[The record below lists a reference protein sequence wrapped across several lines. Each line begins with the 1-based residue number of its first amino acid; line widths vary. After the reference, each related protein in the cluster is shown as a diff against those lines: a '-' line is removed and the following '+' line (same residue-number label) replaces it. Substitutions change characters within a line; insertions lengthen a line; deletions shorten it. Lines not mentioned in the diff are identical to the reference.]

1 MPRLGEGTHPGAKL
15 AVEVG
20 GTFTDVVWIDDD
32 GTLRTRKVPS
42 TPHDPSEGVIAGVR
56 EPLGTGT
63 AALQRFL
70 HGSTVATNTVLERKG
85 PATGFVTTRGFGDVL
100 ATQRQL
106 RQNVYAV
113 VSHKPQPLIS
123 PEHVVEVGERMAA
136 DGSVV
141 TSLDEVGVVEE
152 IRRLVQVDDVQTV
165 GVCLL
170 HSYKNAA
177 HEGRIREL
185 VTQELPDVTVILS
198 SDVLPTFR
206 EYERASTTAM
216 CAYVAKVV
224 DRYIHRLEGY
234 LEPRALH
241 SPLFIMQSSGGVLP
255 SSGVRQRPIE
265 MLNSGPAAGVIGAV
279 RIAEQAGYPN
289 VITFDM
295 GGTSTDVC
303 LVVDGKPAV
312 TSDRL
317 VDGLP
322 VAVPSLDITNVG
334 AGGGSIGWVDPGGM
348 LRTGPRSAGAA
359 PGPACYGRGGEEP
372 TLTDAVVHLGWIRG
386 EHFLGGK
393 MPLQEQ
399 RATEALTSLA
409 RPLGGSTAD
418 MAQSIVD
425 IAVDHNSN
433 AVRVVST
440 QRGYD
445 PQNYALCGYGGMGP
459 LVAAL
464 VADQMRIH
472 RVLIP
477 PHPGLFSAVGL
488 LLADLERTY
497 QRTVFLPIDEETVPL
512 LLGDFES
519 LQAVAIEEFERYGHA
534 PAQLSTQA
542 WLEMRY
548 VGQGFE
554 LLVPVDLES
563 LQRGGDR
570 GLISLFHDA
579 HRHRYGTSA
588 PSDAIEVVNCR
599 LVVRVPNEGDLLA
612 QLRRPEAVTASEL
625 ETGDVWF
632 QGQRRRCVFARR
644 NSLPAGY
651 QGEGLM
657 VIEEPTATTLVPP
670 GWRVT
675 LGDIGV
681 LTLEKA
687 Q

>member
-1 MPRLGEGTHPGAKL
+1 MLRPVPGSPPGVKL

-20 GTFTDVVWIDDD
+20 GTFTDVVWIDGS
-32 GTLRTRKVPS
+32 GTLRTQKVPS
-42 TPHDPSEGVIAGVR
+42 TPQDPSEGVIEGIRHSVG
-56 EPLGTGT
+56 PGT
-63 AALQRFL
+63 APLQTFL

-85 PATGFVTTRGFGDVL
+85 SLTGFVTTRGFGDVL
-100 ATQRQL
+100 ETQRQL

-123 PEHVVEVGERMAA
+123 PGHVIEVGERTAA

-141 TSLDEVGVVEE
+141 APLDEAGVVED
-152 IRRLVQVDDVQTV
+152 IRRLVQDHGVHTV

-170 HSYKNAA
+170 HSYKNPV
-177 HEGRIREL
+177 HERRIREL
-185 VTQELPDVTVILS
+185 VIHELRDVTVILS

-206 EYERASTTAM
+206 EYERASSTAM

-224 DRYIHRLEGY
+224 DAYIHRLERY
-234 LEPRALH
+234 LEPRAPLA
-241 SPLFIMQSSGGVLP
+241 PLFIMQSSGGVLP
-255 SSGVRQRPIE
+255 SSGVRRRPIE

-279 RIAEQAGYPN
+279 RIAGQAGYSN

-303 LVVDGKPAV
+303 LVVDGEPAL
-312 TSDRL
+312 TSDRH

-348 LRTGPRSAGAA
+348 LRTGPRSAGAD
-359 PGPACYGRGGEEP
+359 PGPACYGRGGEEA

-386 EHFLGGK
+386 EHFLGGN

-399 RATEALTSLA
+399 RSAEALTMLA
-409 RPLGGSTAD
+409 RPLGVSTTD

-425 IAVDHNSN
+425 IAVNHNSN

-445 PQNYALCGYGGMGP
+445 PQQYALCGYGGMGP

-464 VADQMRIH
+464 VAEQMRID
-472 RVLIP
+472 RVLVP

-497 QRTVFLPIDEETVPL
+497 QRTVFLPIDEGTVPL
-512 LLGDFES
+512 LLGHFES
-519 LQAVAIEEFERYGHA
+519 LQAVAVEEFEPYGHT
-534 PAQLSTQA
+534 PLSSQA

-554 LLVPVDLES
+554 LLVPFDVES
-563 LQRGGDR
+563 LQSGGHR
-570 GLISLFHDA
+570 ALISLFHDA

-588 PSDAIEVVNCR
+588 PSDAIEIVNCR
-599 LVVRVPNEGDLLA
+599 LVVRVPNDGDVLA
-612 QLRRPEAVTASEL
+612 RLWRADTLAPPEPDM
-625 ETGDVWF
+625 GDVWL
-632 QGQRRRCVFARR
+632 QGKRRRCQFARR
-644 NSLPAGY
+644 SSLAAGY
-651 QGEGLM
+651 QEEGLM

-675 LGDIGV
+675 VGDVGV
-681 LTLEKA
+681 LTLDKVK
-687 Q
+687 

>member
-1 MPRLGEGTHPGAKL
+1 MEGSDAGVKL

-20 GTFTDVVWIDDD
+20 GTFTDVVWIDGG
-32 GTLRTRKVPS
+32 GTLRTQKVPS
-42 TPHDPSEGVIAGVR
+42 TPHDPSQGVIAGVR
-56 EPLGTGT
+56 HAVGPG
-63 AALQRFL
+63 AAPLQRFL

-85 PATGFVTTRGFGDVL
+85 PPTGFVTTRGFGDVL

-123 PEHVVEVGERMAA
+123 PGHVVEVGERTAA
-136 DGSVV
+136 DGNVV
-141 TSLDEVGVVEE
+141 VALDETGVVED
-152 IRRLVQVDDVQTV
+152 IRRLVQDHDVHTV

-170 HSYKNAA
+170 HSYKNAV
-177 HEGRIREL
+177 HERRIREL
-185 VTQELPDVTVILS
+185 VTHELPDVTVILS

-224 DRYIHRLEGY
+224 DGYIHRLERY
-234 LEPRALH
+234 LEPRAPLA
-241 SPLFIMQSSGGVLP
+241 PLFIMQSSGGVLP
-255 SSGVRQRPIE
+255 SSGVRRRPIE

-279 RIAEQAGYPN
+279 RIAGQAGYSN

-303 LVVDGKPAV
+303 LVVDGEPAV
-312 TSDRL
+312 TSDRH

-348 LRTGPRSAGAA
+348 LRTGPRSAGAD
-359 PGPACYGRGGEEP
+359 PGPACYGRGGEEA

-386 EHFLGGK
+386 EHFLGGE

-399 RATEALTSLA
+399 RAAEALAMLA
-409 RPLGGSTAD
+409 GPLEVSTTD

-425 IAVDHNSN
+425 IAVNHNSN

-440 QRGYD
+440 QRGHD
-445 PQNYALCGYGGMGP
+445 PQDYALCGYGGMGP

-464 VADQMRIH
+464 VAEQMRIH
-472 RVLIP
+472 RVLVP

-497 QRTVFLPIDEETVPL
+497 QRTVFLPIDEGTVSL
-512 LLGDFES
+512 LLADFAS
-519 LQAVAIEEFERYGHA
+519 LQAVAVEEFERYGHA
-534 PAQLSTQA
+534 RAQLSTQA

-554 LLVPVDLES
+554 LVVPVDLAS
-563 LQRGGDR
+563 LQSGGHQA
-570 GLISLFHDA
+570 LISLFHGA

-588 PSDAIEVVNCR
+588 PSDAIEIVNCR
-599 LVVRVPNEGDLLA
+599 LVVRVPNQGDVLA
-612 QLRRPEAVTASEL
+612 QLRRADELTPSEPDTAQ
-625 ETGDVWF
+625 VWF
-632 QGQRRRCVFARR
+632 QGQIRRCEFARR
-644 NSLPAGY
+644 STLPPGY

-670 GWRVT
+670 GWRATV
-675 LGDIGV
+675 GDAGM
-681 LTLEKA
+681 LSLERVE
-687 Q
+687 